1 MNWIKKLFEEDEGF
15 SKRFIMVILG
25 LVLGTVFVIASTAFK
40 NENASIAMLVFG
52 CVTYGCFLIGALV
65 DYVDW

>member
-1 MNWIKKLFEEDEGF
+1 MNWLKRLFEEDEDF
-15 SKRFIMVILG
+15 SKRCIMVVFG
-25 LVLGTVFVIASTAFK
+25 LIVGSIFVMVSTVIK